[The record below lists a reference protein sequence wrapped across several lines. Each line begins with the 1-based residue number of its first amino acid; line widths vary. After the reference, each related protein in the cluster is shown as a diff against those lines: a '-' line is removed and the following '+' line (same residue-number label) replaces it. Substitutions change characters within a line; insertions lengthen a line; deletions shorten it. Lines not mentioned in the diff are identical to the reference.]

1 VDVVFAPDE
10 RKRSRTAKSCGPDT
24 SMLVFKSVMMLRITP
39 ATVARKPDHRGE
51 REASRNTIAQGRPD
65 CLR

>member
-1 VDVVFAPDE
+1 
-10 RKRSRTAKSCGPDT
+10 
-24 SMLVFKSVMMLRITP
+24 MLVFKSVMMLRITP

-51 REASRNTIAQGRPD
+51 YEISRKTIAQGRPD